1 MRTKIIA
8 TIGPATC
15 ARETLAQLAEA
26 GVSVF
31 RLNFS
36 HGDPEFFRKVIGS
49 IRAIE
54 KVTGKTFE
62 TGRIPTGKEI
72 CSKQIFNL
80 VDRLEKEEPDEE
92 QLAEVLP
99 SVYAGFPGGI
109 SPSFDRELRENGLS
123 GAVNGT
129 NVFRGAAR
137 ETMEG
142 LAAGIGTGSRETR
155 LALLSEAEKRME
167 ETVKKNDAAFPG
179 DLRVTAVWTLGA
191 VGFLM
196 IRFL

>member
-1 MRTKIIA
+1 MKTAGLVLLVFAVLAVGTERCVSLIA
-8 TIGPATC
+8 GRRALKG
-15 ARETLAQLAEA
+15 ALSL
-26 GVSVF
+26 
-31 RLNFS
+31 
-36 HGDPEFFRKVIGS
+36 
-49 IRAIE
+49 IRYLKASL
-54 KVTGKTFE
+54 T
-62 TGRIPTGKEI
+62 
-72 CSKQIFNL
+72 
-80 VDRLEKEEPDEE
+80 DH
-92 QLAEVLP
+92 AEVLP

-142 LAAGIGTGSRETR
+142 LAGGIGTGSRETR
-155 LALLSEAEKRME
+155 LSLLSEAEKRME
-167 ETVKKNDAAFPG
+167 ETVKKNDAAFPD

-191 VGFLM
+191 VGFLL